1 MSVRSHGNPERSR
14 KTEVSKLEVVIFI
27 DQQILRLEVAMEDAV
42 GVTVECAAEELVG
55 ELLDLQANSGLARW
69 HVVSTVC

>member
-42 GVTVECAAEELVG
+42 RMTVQ
-55 ELLDLQANSGLARW
+55 QA
-69 HVVSTVC
+69 

>member
-1 MSVRSHGNPERSR
+1 MSVRSHGNAERSR

-42 GVTVECAAEELVG
+42 RMTV
-55 ELLDLQANSGLARW
+55 Q
-69 HVVSTVC
+69 